1 RAFLVRPGRRV
12 RSFLVVAP
20 LGVHVVRPLVATGLE
35 TLRGRAPRADRFA
48 CFAGTAFAATVRVID
63 RVHGHAT
70 NRRTH
75 TAPTHCTGLADLA
88 QAVFFVTD
96 FTDGGTALDVDA
108 TDFART
114 QTHLSVSAFASQQ
127 HRRRASRTRHLGAL
141 AGDHFD
147 AVDRGTHRDVAD
159 RQRVAGADRGFDARD
174 QRGAHFQAPRSDD
187 VAPLAVGVAQRSDV
201 RRTVGVVLEAFH
213 LGRDAV
219 FVATEIN
226 DAVVLLVTTA
236 TVTDRDVA
244 VVVTART

>member
-96 FTDGGTALDVDA
+96 FTDGGTALDVNA

-114 QTHLSVSAFASQQ
+114 QTHLSVHTFASQQ
-127 HRRRASRTRHLGAL
+127 HRRCTGRTRHLGAL
-141 AGDHFD
+141 ARDHFD
-147 AVDRGTHRDVAD
+147 AVDRGTHGDVTD
-159 RQRVAGADRGFDARD
+159 RQRVARTDRGFDTRH
-174 QRGAHFQAPRSDD
+174 QRGTDFQTARRND
-187 VAPLAVGVAQRSDV
+187 VATLAIGVAQQSNV
-201 RRTVGVVLEAFH
+201 RRTVRIVFETFDLSGN
-213 LGRDAV
+213 AV
-219 FVATEIN
+219 
-226 DAVVLLVTTA
+226 
-236 TVTDRDVA
+236 
-244 VVVTART
+244 